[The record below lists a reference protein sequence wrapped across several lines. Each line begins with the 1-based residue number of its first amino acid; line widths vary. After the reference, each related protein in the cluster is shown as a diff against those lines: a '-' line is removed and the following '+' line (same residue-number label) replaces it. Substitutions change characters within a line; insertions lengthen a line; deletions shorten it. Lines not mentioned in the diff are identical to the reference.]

1 MNTPTPLGKTYEQYK
16 KELKEFKEINLSK
29 VEKIE
34 FNESKKAENLT
45 KILGKGIESVE
56 DWVGKLFEAQKN
68 TEREL
73 NELIKQFE
81 IAKGLGDRLEKQAK
95 ELGVKVTDVP
105 ALNKLMKEVKFTE
118 SAIKKAKKVIK

>member
-1 MNTPTPLGKTYEQYK
+1 MNKPTPLGKTYEQYK

-56 DWVGKLFEAQKN
+56 DWVGKLFEAQK
-68 TEREL
+68 
-73 NELIKQFE
+73 IQ
-81 IAKGLGDRLEKQAK
+81 K
-95 ELGVKVTDVP
+95 E
-105 ALNKLMKEVKFTE
+105 N
-118 SAIKKAKKVIK
+118 